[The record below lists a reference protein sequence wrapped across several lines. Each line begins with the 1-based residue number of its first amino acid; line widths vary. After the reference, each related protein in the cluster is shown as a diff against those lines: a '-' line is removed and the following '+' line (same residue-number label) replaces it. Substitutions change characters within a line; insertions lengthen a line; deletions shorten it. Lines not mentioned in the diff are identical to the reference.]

1 MLLFFLGAG
10 FDARA
15 DSPAAQ
21 GASAPN
27 AAANAASDEPKTLPQ
42 DGLFSSIKQNLREGD
57 QEIIRGHF
65 EVGEPPNVHRYYCL
79 MDPKSHRRE
88 PNGVLGDPVSRPD
101 GMTGIKSSAVSLYR
115 CDKAEQ
121 RGMLVTS
128 GYVVPARSGA
138 SAAAAGET
146 PTAPAQAPTAAA
158 AQAPAAPTPPV
169 PTPSA
174 PAAPA
179 PAVAAIPASPAA
191 PAATSRFSSG
201 MIDISGVKLGMSPE
215 EVRAVL
221 KSKNLRDHNEWG
233 ENLSYHDAES
243 GKTQPV
249 ANGRFVSVIAA
260 SSAAASAA
268 GGNVEIDGESFEVM
282 FTPVPG
288 HERAMAVVHTVGYSS
303 ANAIHETAL
312 ESGLIEKYGGFTT
325 SGGLPESAT
334 WLYQSGGTVAVGDS
348 CGRRAILG
356 GLGSLRVA
364 SARENLS
371 LKRSTDELQFEVQ
384 HCGIAIVTED
394 HYTVN
399 GGALREERMVTRYT
413 VTAYSPV
420 LAAQGAVQ
428 ADEILRTAGHAHG
441 AATAPTKDSH
451 APDL

>member
-174 PAAPA
+174 PAGSAWIGTKTGELQCLRCEVFAHARDIVRYADGPPPSRLRA
-179 PAVAAIPASPAA
+179 GMQNLFEAQVAACFQRRGSIPSATGFSASP
-191 PAATSRFSSG
+191 
-201 MIDISGVKLGMSPE
+201 
-215 EVRAVL
+215 
-221 KSKNLRDHNEWG
+221 
-233 ENLSYHDAES
+233 
-243 GKTQPV
+243 
-249 ANGRFVSVIAA
+249 
-260 SSAAASAA
+260 
-268 GGNVEIDGESFEVM
+268 
-282 FTPVPG
+282 
-288 HERAMAVVHTVGYSS
+288 
-303 ANAIHETAL
+303 
-312 ESGLIEKYGGFTT
+312 
-325 SGGLPESAT
+325 
-334 WLYQSGGTVAVGDS
+334 
-348 CGRRAILG
+348 
-356 GLGSLRVA
+356 
-364 SARENLS
+364 
-371 LKRSTDELQFEVQ
+371 
-384 HCGIAIVTED
+384 
-394 HYTVN
+394 
-399 GGALREERMVTRYT
+399 
-413 VTAYSPV
+413 
-420 LAAQGAVQ
+420 
-428 ADEILRTAGHAHG
+428 
-441 AATAPTKDSH
+441 
-451 APDL
+451 